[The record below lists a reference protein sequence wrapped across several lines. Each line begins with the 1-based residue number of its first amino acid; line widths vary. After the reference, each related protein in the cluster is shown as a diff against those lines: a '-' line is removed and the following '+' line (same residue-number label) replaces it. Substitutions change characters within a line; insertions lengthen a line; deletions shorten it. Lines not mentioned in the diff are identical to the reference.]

1 MTLQHS
7 DDFTIKLT
15 EHALVAKSL
24 TEGNTT
30 TLVVVV
36 PEYDEI
42 FTHTGDFEIV
52 DMIIANSSEEVKVQ
66 IPTTFSLSSA
76 YPNPFNPSTSI
87 DLHLPMES
95 NVDVKVYDLSGRA
108 VATLLAGVQQQGTYN
123 LTWNAANAASGMY
136 LVRAETDDNISV
148 QKILLLK

>member
-1 MTLQHS
+1 MR
-7 DDFTIKLT
+7 
-15 EHALVAKSL
+15 
-24 TEGNTT
+24 N
-30 TLVVVV
+30 
-36 PEYDEI
+36 
-42 FTHTGDFEIV
+42 
-52 DMIIANSSEEVKVQ
+52 EEVKVQ